1 MQFCD
6 IRITK
11 QPLDW
16 AFLSFSLTEGAVV
29 DFFGVVRTIENDRLI
44 DGIEYEAFEAMAE
57 RQLALI
63 ADAYGAVGRPEE
75 GLKRLEEATRLIAGA
90 GEHYAASTVYRVR
103 GELLMSLG
111 HDRKGAAS
119 LQQALTIARRQGARV
134 LQLRAALSLA
144 QRRRA
149 QGAPGAER
157 DLIGAL
163 LSQEIESLD
172 APAFREARTLASR
185 VCG

>member
-1 MQFCD
+1 MEFCD

-63 ADAYGAVGRPEE
+63 ADEARERYGLASVVIHHRI
-75 GLKRLEEATRLIAGA
+75 GLVRA
-90 GEHYAASTVYRVR
+90 GE
-103 GELLMSLG
+103 
-111 HDRKGAAS
+111 AS
-119 LQQALTIARRQGARV
+119 LFIRVSARHRQAAFEGSSQII
-134 LQLRAALSLA
+134 
-144 QRRRA
+144 
-149 QGAPGAER
+149 ER
-157 DLIGAL
+157 LKQAVPIWKHPVYADVQVA
-163 LSQEIESLD
+163 
-172 APAFREARTLASR
+172 
-185 VCG
+185 